1 MNLPTGVQGGKNLFE
16 GTLRVLG
23 IDPGSRITG
32 YGVVDKGKGGKLA
45 HVCNGQMLLDP
56 SAPLPERLLAIS
68 NALKGIIDEFKPDAM
83 SIESIFFAKNVDSA
97 IKLGEARGIPLLCAA
112 SSGLPVYEYAPR
124 SVKQAVTGYGN
135 ATKEQVQK
143 MVGMLLKTTGRLKS
157 DAADAL
163 AIAICH
169 IQHYRPGLENGRRP
183 MEDFSARSR
192 RDDAVGN

>member
-1 MNLPTGVQGGKNLFE
+1 M
-16 GTLRVLG
+16 RVLG

-45 HVCNGQMLLDP
+45 HVCDGHVLLDP

-68 NALKGIIDEFKPDAM
+68 NALKSIIDEFKPDAM

-97 IKLGEARGIPLLCAA
+97 IKLGEARGVPLLCAA
-112 SSGLPVYEYAPR
+112 SSGVPVYEYAPR

-143 MVGMLLKTTGRLKS
+143 MVKMLLRTQAQLKP

-169 IQHYRPGLENGRRP
+169 IHHFHTGLENKRLPGESFP
-183 MEDFSARSR
+183 ARSCQ
-192 RDDAVGN
+192 DDTIGG

>member
-1 MNLPTGVQGGKNLFE
+1 M
-16 GTLRVLG
+16 RVLG

-32 YGVVDKGKGGKLA
+32 YGVVDKVKGGKVA
-45 HVCNGQMLLDP
+45 HVSNGQLLLDP

-68 NALKGIIDEFKPDAM
+68 KALKEIIDEFKPDAM
-83 SIESIFFAKNVDSA
+83 SIESVFFAKNVDSA

-112 SSGLPVYEYAPR
+112 SSGVPVYEYAPR

-143 MVGMLLKTTGRLKS
+143 MVKMLLNTEARLKA

-169 IQHYRPGLENGRRP
+169 IHHFRPGLENRRLSTEGIP
-183 MEDFSARSR
+183 ARSCQ
-192 RDDAVGN
+192 DDTIGG

>member
-1 MNLPTGVQGGKNLFE
+1 MVCINLFE
-16 GTLRVLG
+16 DTLRVLG

-32 YGVVDKGKGGKLA
+32 FGVVDKGSGGKLA
-45 HVCNGQMLLDP
+45 HVTAGQLLLDP

-83 SIESIFFAKNVDSA
+83 SIESVFFSKNVDSA

-112 SSGLPVYEYAPR
+112 SSGVPVYEYAPR
-124 SVKQAVTGYGN
+124 SIKQAVTGYGN

-143 MVGMLLKTTGRLKS
+143 MVKMLLKTEARLKA

-169 IQHYRPGLENGRRP
+169 IHHFRPGLEDRRLST
-183 MEDFSARSR
+183 EGIQDRSR
-192 RDDAVGN
+192 QDDTVGG

>member
-1 MNLPTGVQGGKNLFE
+1 M
-16 GTLRVLG
+16 RVLG

-32 YGVVDKGKGGKLA
+32 YGVVDKGRGGKLA
-45 HVCNGQMLLDP
+45 HVCNGHLLLDP
-56 SAPLPERLLAIS
+56 SAPLPERLLVIS

-97 IKLGEARGIPLLCAA
+97 IKLGEARGVPLLCAA
-112 SSGLPVYEYAPR
+112 SSGVPVYEYAPR

-143 MVGMLLKTTGRLKS
+143 MVGMLLKTQVQLKP

-169 IQHYRPGLENGRRP
+169 IHHFHAGLENKRLSKESIP
-183 MEDFSARSR
+183 ARSCQ
-192 RDDAVGN
+192 DDTIGG

>member
-1 MNLPTGVQGGKNLFE
+1 M
-16 GTLRVLG
+16 RVLG

-32 YGVVDKGKGGKLA
+32 YGVVDKERGGKLA
-45 HVCNGQMLLDP
+45 HVCNGHLLLEP
-56 SAPLPERLLAIS
+56 SDPLPERLLAIS

-83 SIESIFFAKNVDSA
+83 SIESIFFSKNVDSA

-112 SSGLPVYEYAPR
+112 SSGVPVYEYAPR

-143 MVGMLLKTTGRLKS
+143 MVRMLLRTQAVLKP

-169 IQHYRPGLENGRRP
+169 IHHFHEGLENKRLSRESTP
-183 MEDFSARSR
+183 ARSCQ
-192 RDDAVGN
+192 DDTIGG